1 MSYCPKCGK
10 QILDESLGCPFCSVK
25 DNVDYSKSAQEA
37 QEINRQEI
45 QQDEPEAEVV
55 TDFTVEDTN
64 SQRFES
70 RVESGDNAGGT
81 SYGQGNAA
89 GQQEQT
95 IPTVLKVLII
105 LGILLVGGI
114 GAIAGLIAGAALLKS
129 PYEDYRKFGK
139 TMVVLGIVMLV
150 LWLLCCY
157 IVGLTGGITGS
168 IMEMEP
174 IITDEI
180 IFEF

>member
-10 QILDESLGCPFCSVK
+10 QILDESMGCPFCSVK
-25 DNVDYSKSAQEA
+25 DNVDYSKSA

-55 TDFTVEDTN
+55 TDFTVEDAN

-89 GQQEQT
+89 LQQEQT
-95 IPTVLKVLII
+95 IPTVLKILII

-150 LWLLCCY
+150 LWLLCCC